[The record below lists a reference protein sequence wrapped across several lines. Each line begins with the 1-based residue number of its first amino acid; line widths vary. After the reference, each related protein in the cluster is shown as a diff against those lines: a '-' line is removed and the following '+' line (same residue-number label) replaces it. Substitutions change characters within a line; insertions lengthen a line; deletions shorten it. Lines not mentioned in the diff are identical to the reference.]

1 VTARDRNL
9 ALTKER
15 IPKIRFPW
23 GQASEKSQKLGMQRR
38 RQIGALVEK
47 SRAAIGPRSSK
58 GDHGKSMK
66 FFRPNREN
74 FPGGSGKI
82 ISVI

>member
-1 VTARDRNL
+1 
-9 ALTKER
+9 
-15 IPKIRFPW
+15 
-23 GQASEKSQKLGMQRR
+23 MQRK

-47 SRAAIGPRSSK
+47 SSAAIGPRSSK
-58 GDHGKSMK
+58 GDHGKSMNS
-66 FFRPNREN
+66 FARTEN